1 MYIVEKGSFFIT
13 LKSRPIDIWQGIKE
27 VSQCQGE
34 IYKLLKDSQLVHNI
48 KENVIYDDFSLLSQI
63 YHFEKDEYLPIN
75 VFNPISFNLTIPN
88 DILKEDLYEI
98 NIPKKYNVIYNG
110 IFFLAYVEI
119 EYKSKIFIFGHLI
132 RDTLKKIFEKSDY
145 VESFIIPPSRAR
157 GIIICNGDEINTNN
171 TFFKIPENMNIE
183 NFLLSSLL
191 HNTKFLLL
199 LYQIFAHIQYL
210 NVSVPIRNKIIMDI
224 LSKEQECSELNFWNI
239 LKKRKINKNI
249 DSLLN
254 QLITIDVKYNDI
266 FQKYEEGNAAL
277 NEELLDYNKKSNLIP
292 ITKIILE
299 NHKTDL
305 KHSIIYDNPQ
315 IFNYLHQQRITM
327 KNLNAVLLGTLIG
340 AFITLLGAIL
350 SSIIQKFL
358 LTSV

>member
-1 MYIVEKGSFFIT
+1 
-13 LKSRPIDIWQGIKE
+13 
-27 VSQCQGE
+27 
-34 IYKLLKDSQLVHNI
+34 
-48 KENVIYDDFSLLSQI
+48 
-63 YHFEKDEYLPIN
+63 
-75 VFNPISFNLTIPN
+75 
-88 DILKEDLYEI
+88 
-98 NIPKKYNVIYNG
+98 
-110 IFFLAYVEI
+110 
-119 EYKSKIFIFGHLI
+119 
-132 RDTLKKIFEKSDY
+132 
-145 VESFIIPPSRAR
+145 
-157 GIIICNGDEINTNN
+157 
-171 TFFKIPENMNIE
+171 
-183 NFLLSSLL
+183 
-191 HNTKFLLL
+191 
-199 LYQIFAHIQYL
+199 
-210 NVSVPIRNKIIMDI
+210 MDI
-224 LSKEQECSELNFWNI
+224 LSKEQECSELNIWNI